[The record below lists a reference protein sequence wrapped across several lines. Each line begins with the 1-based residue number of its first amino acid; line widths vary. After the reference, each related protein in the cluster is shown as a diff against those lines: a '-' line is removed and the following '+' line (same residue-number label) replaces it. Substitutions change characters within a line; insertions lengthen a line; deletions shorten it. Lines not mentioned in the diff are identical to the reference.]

1 MVSDGAYVGGN
12 SAVHQNCRLGRLC
25 VLEETS
31 SATVDIPPFI
41 VQHGRNMVIGVN
53 AAGMRRAGLSEEQ
66 ILAMQRVYDTVYLQ
80 GLVLNIA
87 LARLESEFG
96 AVDVVREFVTFAR
109 QSRRGIGRVHDKGSE
124 PVG

>member
-1 MVSDGAYVGGN
+1 MED
-12 SAVHQNCRLGRLC
+12 
-25 VLEETS
+25 TS

-66 ILAMQRVYDTVYLQ
+66 IAAMQRSFDIVYMQ
-80 GLVLNIA
+80 GLVLSMA
-87 LARLESEFG
+87 LARLESEIG

-109 QSRRGIGRVHDKGSE
+109 QSPRGRSSRRPRNSARFE
-124 PVG
+124 